1 MRSPTRSFTAFH
13 WLWTVAAIALISGC
27 SGTKELT
34 EPVPDW
40 VQQRPQIPGYYIGV
54 ASASK
59 LQFPADASE
68 RAQRQALAELAGQI
82 RVSIDSKSV
91 LHSTQFQ
98 GIAGQSFSETIT
110 SSSAEDLEGYERVGY
125 YENESDAWT
134 YYRLSQSTHERIR
147 KERKT
152 AALELAGD
160 YWVAAQEA
168 MAQGEVQQALDRFI
182 RSLESMEKHW
192 GEINLWKSP
201 DGETIALDRAC
212 LDGIG
217 GLIGGLRLNGQTPE
231 ITLAF
236 QQRYTGSARCQVQ
249 YNGMAIAGMP
259 IKWNYNRGTLPR
271 TVQLT
276 TGENGWSEMLLE
288 GFEAGLQRSELTA
301 TIALDE
307 LMPTLRDSK
316 VSNLLGSLLEPQQ
329 TWPILLPPPTIF
341 IESKELIDGKPSNQD
356 KLRNALAQGLNDAGI
371 QWVNT
376 AQQADLLL
384 SMESDTRRAGSG
396 NGFYTAMLDASIV
409 LTTSEG
415 ASVLQRNLQSVKGVQ
430 LNWAAAHG
438 EAYRKAQIELQRTFI
453 QELLKSLYQ

>member
-27 SGTKELT
+27 SGTKELA

-125 YENESDAWT
+125 YENESDVWT

-168 MAQGEVQQALDRFI
+168 MAQGEVQLGVHGKALGRNQP
-182 RSLESMEKHW
+182 L
-192 GEINLWKSP
+192 
-201 DGETIALDRAC
+201 
-212 LDGIG
+212 
-217 GLIGGLRLNGQTPE
+217 E
-231 ITLAF
+231 ITGRRDHCFGPGLFGWHRRIDWRIAS
-236 QQRYTGSARCQVQ
+236 QR
-249 YNGMAIAGMP
+249 P
-259 IKWNYNRGTLPR
+259 
-271 TVQLT
+271 
-276 TGENGWSEMLLE
+276 
-288 GFEAGLQRSELTA
+288 
-301 TIALDE
+301 
-307 LMPTLRDSK
+307 
-316 VSNLLGSLLEPQQ
+316 
-329 TWPILLPPPTIF
+329 
-341 IESKELIDGKPSNQD
+341 
-356 KLRNALAQGLNDAGI
+356 NA
-371 QWVNT
+371 
-376 AQQADLLL
+376 
-384 SMESDTRRAGSG
+384 
-396 NGFYTAMLDASIV
+396 
-409 LTTSEG
+409 
-415 ASVLQRNLQSVKGVQ
+415 
-430 LNWAAAHG
+430 
-438 EAYRKAQIELQRTFI
+438 
-453 QELLKSLYQ
+453 